1 MKIIRVGAIK
11 LANNIF
17 MTLGAA
23 LILASCASA
32 PSLPQQSNYTESS
45 PFVYATLDDAV
56 RAATAALAENR
67 LGSATVERTTNG
79 ASVRASLSGMEGLIY
94 NSYGGSG
101 SVTMSHAFPGSK
113 RLTISAVTRSRI
125 AGEPV
130 TGMDALKGFN
140 YNNPKYAVE
149 IVQRIKEMLPS
160 LTQEEI
166 ARLQAE
172 DEATRIALQAEAE
185 RKAAAEAAMLA
196 QDRAIEAA
204 LAIDAERGSR
214 FACANDTDCR
224 KAFSMAQI
232 YVSTKTDMK
241 IQFAT
246 DTIIETYNPTE
257 TGKMGAK
264 VIKMPKAG
272 QNAEIVLSVSCREC
286 AVLQRRESLRL
297 MKEFRQFVDS
307 SLSH

>member
-1 MKIIRVGAIK
+1 MR
-11 LANNIF
+11 LAKNIF
-17 MTLGAA
+17 MTLCAA
-23 LILASCASA
+23 LMLAGCASA
-32 PSLPQQSNYTESS
+32 PSSPRQSGYTQSS
-45 PFVYATLDDAV
+45 PFVYANLDDVV

-67 LGSATVERTTNG
+67 LGSATVERTRNG
-79 ASVRASLSGMEGLIY
+79 ATVRASLSGMEGLIY

-101 SVTMSHAFPGSK
+101 VVTISQAFPGSK
-113 RLTISAVTRSRI
+113 RLTISAATRSRLV
-125 AGEPV
+125 GEPV
-130 TGMDALKGFN
+130 TGMDALKGYN

-149 IVQRIKEMLPS
+149 IVQRIKEMLPP

-166 ARLQAE
+166 ARLQTE
-172 DEATRIALQAEAE
+172 DEATV
-185 RKAAAEAAMLA
+185 AAEAAMLA
-196 QDRAIEAA
+196 QERAIEAA
-204 LAIDAERGSR
+204 LAVDADRGSR
-214 FACANDTDCR
+214 FPCANDTDCR

-241 IQFAT
+241 IQLAT

-257 TGKMGAK
+257 AGKMGAK

-307 SLSH
+307 SLR